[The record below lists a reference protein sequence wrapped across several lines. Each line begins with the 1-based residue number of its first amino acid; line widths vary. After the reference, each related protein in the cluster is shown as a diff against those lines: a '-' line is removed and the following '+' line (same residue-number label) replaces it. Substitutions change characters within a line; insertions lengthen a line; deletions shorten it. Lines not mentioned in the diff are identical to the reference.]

1 MLHADVHDC
10 FPSIPVGLARRR
22 FQALV
27 DDEELGQLVGALLAR
42 VTHGTRGR
50 KSVRGLP
57 QGCALS
63 PLLANLVLTQLDDA
77 LLDQGF
83 PLVRYADDFIVA
95 TTSREEAW
103 EAARVASRAL
113 EAMNMT
119 LGTDKTEVM
128 CFAMG
133 FCFLG
138 EDFGPVTP
146 RFSTSTASW
155 SPRNWWP
162 TSHYRAATSAFRRG
176 D

>member
-1 MLHADVHDC
+1 MTEVRIAKEDGGKRVLHIPAVRDRVVERGVLDVVTPLVDPWLGSSSYAYRPGLGVADAIQAVASLRDEGLSWVLHADVHDC

-83 PLVRYADDFIVA
+83 PLVNVRRRLHRRDDF
-95 TTSREEAW
+95 S
-103 EAARVASRAL
+103 
-113 EAMNMT
+113 
-119 LGTDKTEVM
+119 
-128 CFAMG
+128 
-133 FCFLG
+133 
-138 EDFGPVTP
+138 
-146 RFSTSTASW
+146 
-155 SPRNWWP
+155 
-162 TSHYRAATSAFRRG
+162 
-176 D
+176 